1 MTDRVSMTSEQALA
15 FERCTDFLARM
26 IIKYGGELD
35 LPPIERS
42 REAATSAEIGKKY
55 VSAA

>member
-1 MTDRVSMTSEQALA
+1 MTDRISMTSEQALA

-26 IIKYGGELD
+26 IIKYGGELE

-42 REAATSAEIGKKY
+42 QEVATSSETGKEY
-55 VSAA
+55 IPAA

>member
-1 MTDRVSMTSEQALA
+1 MTDRISMTSEQALA

-26 IIKYGGELD
+26 IIKYGGELE

-42 REAATSAEIGKKY
+42 QEAATSSETGKEY
-55 VSAA
+55 IPAA